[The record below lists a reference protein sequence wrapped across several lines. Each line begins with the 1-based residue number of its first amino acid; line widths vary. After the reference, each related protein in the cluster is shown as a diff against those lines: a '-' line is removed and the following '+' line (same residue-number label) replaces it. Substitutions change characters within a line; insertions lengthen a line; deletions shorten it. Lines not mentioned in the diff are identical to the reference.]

1 MAKYK
6 YCVAQVNFIG
16 GKHEISFYAY
26 TNNVYGLHRVSDWND
41 ENVIWHD
48 TEKDAMS
55 ARFNSNDCVLSKLF
69 E

>member
-1 MAKYK
+1 MFKSK
-6 YCVAQVNFIG
+6 YCVAQVNTFG

-41 ENVIWHD
+41 ENVIWYD
-48 TEKDAMS
+48 TEKEALS

-69 E
+69 K